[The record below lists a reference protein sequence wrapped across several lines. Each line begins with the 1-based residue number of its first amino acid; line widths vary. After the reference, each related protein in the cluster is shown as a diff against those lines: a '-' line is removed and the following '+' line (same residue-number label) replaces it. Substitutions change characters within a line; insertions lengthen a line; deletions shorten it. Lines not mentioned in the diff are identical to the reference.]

1 VDCPYDGGIC
11 LTQAQGF
18 LEGTCSQ
25 DCTRFCPDFNL
36 DGGFSMTFCVDPP
49 AGATGAAVDAFAAG
63 ALLVMLT
70 DSMIPESFEHGD
82 REAGLFL
89 VMGFGVALMMTLAQL
104 PT

>member
-1 VDCPYDGGIC
+1 VP
-11 LTQAQGF
+11 
-18 LEGTCSQ
+18 
-25 DCTRFCPDFNL
+25 
-36 DGGFSMTFCVDPP
+36 
-49 AGATGAAVDAFAAG
+49 GATGAAVDAFAAG